1 MSKRTTAKD
10 RSLSLYQVFVRNYA
24 PSGTFREVEKDLD
37 RIAAM
42 GFDYLYLLPIHPI
55 GVQQRK
61 GDLGSPYAIS
71 DYWAINP
78 EYGTLEDFK
87 KLIQA
92 THDHHMK
99 IMIDIVINHTAYDHP
114 FTQTHPEYYYHK
126 PDGNFGNRVGA
137 WTDILDL
144 DYGCE
149 ALREEMINML
159 CYWAKLGVDGYRC
172 DVASLVPVS
181 FWQQAAEAVAK
192 INPDHFWLAESVEP
206 EFIRALRSEG
216 FEVATDSELYTAFD
230 CLYDYDIY
238 DQFKVAVS
246 EKSSLQPY
254 KQAVRDQ
261 QWRYPANFLKLRFLE
276 NHDQPRIASY
286 TQDHDKILNWVGYS
300 FFVQGT
306 AFVYAGQEAWNK
318 HQPSLFTKDL
328 VDWTQRD
335 PAYEDLIHR
344 LNEIRRMDFM
354 GAHRQF
360 ILHDNPQEVLV
371 CEYQCEDSRVFG
383 IFNVRGLEGDLP
395 LATIEGEFVNLID
408 NQPVIVEKG
417 QLKLSRKPQIF
428 VCSNLSAE

>member
-78 EYGTLEDFK
+78 EYGTLEEFK
-87 KLIQA
+87 QLIQA

-126 PDGNFGNRVGA
+126 PDGNFGNRVGD

-144 DYGCE
+144 NYSCE

-238 DQFKVAVS
+238 DQFKAAVS
-246 EKSSLQPY
+246 EKTSLQPY

-286 TQDHDKILNWVGYS
+286 TQDHDKTLNWVGHS
-300 FFVQGT
+300 FFAGHSVCLCRTGSLEYASAKLVYEGSGRLDT
-306 AFVYAGQEAWNK
+306 AG
-318 HQPSLFTKDL
+318 S
-328 VDWTQRD
+328 
-335 PAYEDLIHR
+335 
-344 LNEIRRMDFM
+344 
-354 GAHRQF
+354 
-360 ILHDNPQEVLV
+360 
-371 CEYQCEDSRVFG
+371 
-383 IFNVRGLEGDLP
+383 GL
-395 LATIEGEFVNLID
+395 
-408 NQPVIVEKG
+408 
-417 QLKLSRKPQIF
+417 
-428 VCSNLSAE
+428 